1 MPGRAAVV
9 RPEPAL
15 AQGLVIVPE
24 ERQGNAGPPPRR
36 YSPAVTAADP
46 GQAATSGALGAG

>member
-1 MPGRAAVV
+1 MPGPCLHHAGGTCYS
-9 RPEPAL
+9 P
-15 AQGLVIVPE
+15 GLVIVPE

-46 GQAATSGALGAG
+46 GQAATSGGTRAG